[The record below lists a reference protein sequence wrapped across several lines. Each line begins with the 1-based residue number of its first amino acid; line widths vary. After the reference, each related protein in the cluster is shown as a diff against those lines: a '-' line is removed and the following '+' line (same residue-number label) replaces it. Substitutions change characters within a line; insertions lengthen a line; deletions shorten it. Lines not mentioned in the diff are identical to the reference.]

1 MGVKKIATE
10 KILDDLKDA
19 LKNEIKESMEKD
31 IVIKDLMLI
40 IHYLETKLGI
50 YKGLEDADE
59 SV

>member
-1 MGVKKIATE
+1 MGVKIKE
-10 KILDDLKDA
+10 KLLDDLKDA
-19 LKNEIKESMEKD
+19 LKNEIKASMEKD

-50 YKGLEDADE
+50 YKGFEDADE

>member
-10 KILDDLKDA
+10 KILDDLKSA
-19 LKNEIKESMEKD
+19 LKDTIKDNMEKD
-31 IVIKDLMLI
+31 TVIKDLTLI
-40 IHYLETKLGI
+40 IHYLEIKLGI

>member
-1 MGVKKIATE
+1 MGVKIKE
-10 KILDDLKDA
+10 KLLNDLKDA

-50 YKGLEDADE
+50 YKGFEDADE

>member
-1 MGVKKIATE
+1 MGVKIKE

-31 IVIKDLMLI
+31 EAISELVLIV
-40 IHYLETKLGI
+40 HYLETKLGI
-50 YKGLEDADE
+50 YKGFEDADK

>member
-1 MGVKKIATE
+1 MGVKIKE
-10 KILDDLKDA
+10 KLLDDLKDA

-50 YKGLEDADE
+50 YKGFEDADE

>member
-1 MGVKKIATE
+1 MGVKIKE

-31 IVIKDLMLI
+31 TVISDLMLI
-40 IHYLETKLGI
+40 INYLETKLGI
-50 YKGLEDADE
+50 YKGFEDADE

>member
-19 LKNEIKESMEKD
+19 LKDTIKESMEKD
-31 IVIKDLMLI
+31 KVISDLMLI
-40 IHYLETKLGI
+40 INYLETKLGI
-50 YKGLEDADE
+50 YKGFEDADE